1 MYKFSPKVANV
12 PNRPIGTCSS
22 PSPSPSLGIL
32 DLLNAMNS

>member
-1 MYKFSPKVANV
+1 MYKFSHKVANG
-12 PNRPIGTCSS
+12 PIGSS